1 MISLGNFTDD
11 MPRIKDRDWI
21 IEVVVENL
29 DIKKKV
35 YEEVEKYR
43 KAGNT
48 HHLKYF
54 RNTNPFNG

>member
-1 MISLGNFTDD
+1 LETSRTTC
-11 MPRIKDRDWI
+11 PKIKNYDWT

-43 KAGNT
+43 APWNVDYIQ
-48 HHLKYF
+48 YF
-54 RNTNPFNG
+54 RHTNTPDGRW